1 MIGAAFGAFG
11 QGLAAGF
18 LAQRRMADVAG
29 KGLMGLIQGGAGAAP
44 AARAEMSAMTQ
55 SLAPAAAPQ
64 PPQWAQQYPG
74 NPAQPMMPAGAPNAP
89 SPQAAPAAPV
99 AAAPAAT
106 PTPAAAEAA
115 QAPVAR
121 GVPVPQGKP
130 GDGLVW
136 SDRGPGDRLMMVRRD
151 ALRRGEQSFAVT
163 EGTIGAGRGL
173 PSMEATSRPTTGA
186 DTVAA
191 APVTPVTV
199 EDLDPL
205 PRGMGGPLKRN
216 GPTRGSRGASLATV
230 NGGGGAD
237 TLQGGAGADMRAPAT
252 PFKTA
257 DPVATDLPA
266 HARAFLNGVAGGE
279 SGGRYDIRYTP
290 KGGVAFQGFDRHPRI
305 YEKGPH
311 GKSSAAGRY
320 QFTYKTWK
328 GLMGDAPFTPQ
339 NQDHAAWK
347 LAQQD
352 YAART
357 NGRSLDADLRAGGL
371 TDEIMAKLTPTWQ
384 AFKSNRSRH
393 AATYQESLARYTGGQ
408 AEPGASAIASAGPVA
423 EGEAPKDEGGAQAK
437 EMAAQQQQAAQ
448 EQASS
453 GGSGGGGALPAA
465 PVGVTVPEISN
476 PIVGGGEPVNM
487 AGARTVA
494 SRGLPPVRPAR
505 KSNTWAALRA
515 ALTKDAA

>member
-29 KGLMGLIQGGAGAAP
+29 KGLMGLVQGGGGPKPLAP
-44 AARAEMSAMTQ
+44 DAFAARAAPLNTLAPSVDIRQPVAAANAGMNDVVAQ
-55 SLAPAAAPQ
+55 APAAAPQ
-64 PPQWAQQYPG
+64 
-74 NPAQPMMPAGAPNAP
+74 PAGAPNAP

-106 PTPAAAEAA
+106 STPAAAEAA

-121 GVPVPQGKP
+121 GIPVPQSKP

-151 ALRRGEQSFAVT
+151 ALRPGEQSFAVT

-173 PSMEATSRPTTGA
+173 PSMEASTDA
-186 DTVAA
+186 MA

-199 EDLDPL
+199 EELPPL
-205 PRGMGGPLKRN
+205 QRGMGGPTSR
-216 GPTRGSRGASLATV
+216 PVVRGAS
-230 NGGGGAD
+230 GGQIAGAAGSD
-237 TLQGGAGADMRAPAT
+237 TLVGGSGATAPARSSGRFS
-252 PFKTA
+252 PSQESASAYQWF
-257 DPVATDLPA
+257 VSNGYSPA
-266 HARAFLNGVAGGE
+266 AAAGIVGNLVNE
-279 SGGRYDIRYTP
+279 SGMRLDPRAVHDGGTGLGIAGWRDPKPGSGRRSALFSFARERGLDPYDRETQFRFLDHELRTSER
-290 KGGVAFQGFDRHPRI
+290 GVGDRLRNAKDAREAASIFIDFERPAGWKR
-305 YEKGPH
+305 GDPTGAH
-311 GKSSAAGRY
+311 GY
-320 QFTYKTWK
+320 Q
-328 GLMGDAPFTPQ
+328 
-339 NQDHAAWK
+339 N
-347 LAQQD
+347 
-352 YAART
+352 R
-357 NGRSLDADLRAGGL
+357 LDAA
-371 TDEIMAKLTPTWQ
+371 
-384 AFKSNRSRH
+384 
-393 AATYQESLARYTGGQ
+393 LAHFGGQ

-494 SRGLPPVRPAR
+494 SRGLPPAKPAQ

-515 ALTKDAA
+515 ALQKDAA